1 MSLRV
6 CHTPSEWAQSVR
18 AGVPGRSAVLTIGTF
33 DGLHLGHQQILR
45 KVVEVA
51 QRSAHPTVAGAVTF
65 DPHPSRVLRPEHAP
79 PMIATLAQRLEGF
92 ERCGLEA
99 VLVLKFDLPL
109 AHLSAEAFVN
119 SILVEQLYTSAVLV
133 GENFRFGHRQAGDV
147 LMLTER
153 GQRFGFAVEV
163 VPPVKVNGE
172 IASSTAIRRAMEA
185 GDVARAA
192 ALLGRPFALTGD
204 VVPGSG
210 QGRKH
215 LVPTLN
221 LAHEQELLPRYGVYV
236 TEVEVASA
244 PVAGDDRPA
253 ASGRSPVTDHRS
265 PATDHRPPD
274 ETFRAVTNVGVR
286 PTLDGAKLAVESHLL
301 DVANALAPNV
311 ARELAPNVNRNLTAG
326 RSRENSRATRM
337 TVRFLSRLRDEK
349 KFESLDALREQIHRD
364 IAAAGEYFTASAA
377 R

>member
-6 CHTPSEWAQSVR
+6 CHTPSEWAQRVR
-18 AGVPGRSAVLTIGTF
+18 AGVPGHTAVLTIGTF

-51 QRSAHPTVAGAVTF
+51 RQSAHPTVAGAVTF

-79 PMIATLAQRLEGF
+79 PMIATLTQRLEGF

-133 GENFRFGHRQAGDV
+133 GDNFRFGHRQAGDV
-147 LMLTER
+147 GMLTER

-172 IASSTAIRRAMEA
+172 IVSSTAIRRAIEA

-192 ALLGRPFALTGD
+192 ALLGRPFALTGE
-204 VVPGSG
+204 VAPGSG

-236 TEVEVASA
+236 TEVEIGDQW
-244 PVAGDDRPA
+244 PVIGERRPET
-253 ASGRSPVTDHRS
+253 GRRP
-265 PATDHRPPD
+265 PATGHW
-274 ETFRAVTNVGVR
+274 FRAVTNVGVR

-301 DVANALAPNV
+301 DVASAVAPNV
-311 ARELAPNVNRNLTAG
+311 ARELAPSNADREAPAG
-326 RSRENSRATRM
+326 RIA
-337 TVRFLSRLRDEK
+337 VRFLSRLRDEK

-364 IAAAGEYFTASAA
+364 IAAAREYFSAA
-377 R
+377 AAR

>member
-6 CHTPSEWAQSVR
+6 CHTPSEWAQRVR
-18 AGVPGRSAVLTIGTF
+18 AGGPVRSAVLTIGTF

-45 KVVEVA
+45 RVAEVA
-51 QRSAHPTVAGAVTF
+51 RHSAHPAVAAAVTF

-92 ERCGLEA
+92 ERYGLEA

-109 AHLSAEAFVN
+109 AHLSAQDFVH
-119 SILVEQLYTSAVLV
+119 SILVEQLHTSAVLV
-133 GENFRFGHRQAGDV
+133 GENFRFGHRQTGDV
-147 LMLTER
+147 RMLTEL

-172 IASSTAIRRAMEA
+172 LVSSTAIRRAIQA

-192 ALLGRPFALTGD
+192 VLLGRPFALTGG

-236 TEVEVASA
+236 TEVEFSN
-244 PVAGDDRPA
+244 
-253 ASGRSPVTDHRS
+253 
-265 PATDHRPPD
+265 
-274 ETFRAVTNVGVR
+274 EICRAVTNVGVR
-286 PTLDGAKLAVESHLL
+286 PTLDGANLAVESHLL
-301 DVANALAPNV
+301 DVASAPAPN
-311 ARELAPNVNRNLTAG
+311 L
-326 RSRENSRATRM
+326 SRETASGRIA
-337 TVRFLSRLRDEK
+337 VRFLARLRDEQ

-364 IAAAGEYFTASAA
+364 IAAAREYFTASATP
-377 R
+377 

>member
-6 CHTPSEWAQSVR
+6 CHAPAQWVQSVR

-33 DGLHLGHQQILR
+33 DGLHLGHQHILT

-51 QRSAHPTVAGAVTF
+51 RQSAHPTVAGAVTF

-99 VLVLKFDLPL
+99 VLVLAFDLPL
-109 AHLSAEAFVN
+109 ARLSAEAFVN

-147 LMLTER
+147 RMLTER

-172 IASSTAIRRAMEA
+172 VVSSTAIRRAIEA

-192 ALLGRPFALTGD
+192 ALLGRPFALTGG

-236 TEVEVASA
+236 TEVQVSSEIC
-244 PVAGDDRPA
+244 
-253 ASGRSPVTDHRS
+253 
-265 PATDHRPPD
+265 
-274 ETFRAVTNVGVR
+274 RAVTNVGVR

-301 DVANALAPNV
+301 DVASTLEPN
-311 ARELAPNVNRNLTAG
+311 L
-326 RSRENSRATRM
+326 SREMASGRIA
-337 TVRFLSRLRDEK
+337 VRFLSRLRDEK

-364 IAAAGEYFTASAA
+364 IAAAREYFSAVA
-377 R
+377 TR